1 MLMGET
7 PCSQIFPSSN
17 HHLYHPQPLRVGIA
31 HDLPTH
37 QTETI
42 IRQTHLCFL
51 VFYPCINAFDCIQY
65 VSCFLPCGEMDIKLA
80 TGRPPRNRKFK
91 MVEPNHLGSLNGI
104 SVTWAGNMSIFGM
117 FITWYPGIGFW
128 NCNQLYMKIHVPRCS
143 LFLRNV
149 LIIYRKIS
157 SFNCPWSGTYQFV
170 FIRIFTWVLWT
181 KILLWNQ
188 WDGSAM
194 FPAGHCRLMVAL
206 VWQFADIISRYGW
219 YNHIIIYWLCT
230 YAPIHIPI
238 EPHW

>member
-1 MLMGET
+1 MCIYINICLHICIYICIYIYVNINIVYVYICLHIGLGGPILFASVFINTNCTMQCCRLAASTTYIYGFKSTKKHQDIPMLMGET

-42 IRQTHLCFL
+42 IGQTHLYFL

-117 FITWYPGIGFW
+117 FIT
-128 NCNQLYMKIHVPRCS
+128 
-143 LFLRNV
+143 
-149 LIIYRKIS
+149 
-157 SFNCPWSGTYQFV
+157 
-170 FIRIFTWVLWT
+170 
-181 KILLWNQ
+181 
-188 WDGSAM
+188 
-194 FPAGHCRLMVAL
+194 
-206 VWQFADIISRYGW
+206 
-219 YNHIIIYWLCT
+219 
-230 YAPIHIPI
+230 
-238 EPHW
+238 